1 MTKGE
6 GKKKEF
12 SITCNIKPHLKWLPL
27 IQNHWLAIGQEIVI
41 IAYPLAVSYHA
52 THEITS
58 IRFTKKESKKE
69 TTRQDIWVHV
79 FFFPELQMAISFT
92 YMYVYLS
99 MTIYIINIHNRNFQW
114 CDFFVYSWLFLTFW
128 FTIYQHNRALS
139 HLMRSL
145 F

>member
-69 TTRQDIWVHV
+69 TTRQEIWVHV
-79 FFFPELQMAISFT
+79 FFSRVTDGNF
-92 YMYVYLS
+92 
-99 MTIYIINIHNRNFQW
+99 IYIHVCVF
-114 CDFFVYSWLFLTFW
+114 
-128 FTIYQHNRALS
+128 IYDYIYNKHT
-139 HLMRSL
+139 
-145 F
+145 